1 MASQQDVPEKK
12 KYSEKYKLL
21 LEAARIAET
30 AERYEDMANYLV
42 EAIAS
47 DGNRLDKD
55 GRDQFSVA
63 FKNII
68 GTRRQQWRVIKQKK
82 ADSSSNSSSNDG
94 FPIQMIDD
102 FKDRIEEELE
112 TWCKKVLG
120 HIQTLLET
128 CQAQAKSKEVDED
141 KINYLKM
148 IGDYNRYRAEYLEG
162 EPQAKVK
169 NAAAEAYGKA
179 VALAEAQ
186 GGLEETDPTRLGL
199 MLNYSVFNYEVLKN
213 KDEACKLAKAAFDAA
228 IAKLD
233 TLNDNSYKDSTLIM
247 QLLRD
252 NLTLWTSE
260 ESDKQKD
267 PEED

>member
-1 MASQQDVPEKK
+1 MAAQEDASNKNPE
-12 KYSEKYKLL
+12 YTKLL
-21 LEAARIAET
+21 NAARIAES
-30 AERYEDMANYLV
+30 AERYADMAKYLV
-42 EAIAS
+42 DAIKKN
-47 DGNRLDKD
+47 GNKLDKD

-68 GTRRQQWRVIKQKK
+68 GARRQQWRIIKQKK
-82 ADSSSNSSSNDG
+82 TDADSGSKDDY
-94 FPIQMIDD
+94 PKEMIND
-102 FKDRIEEELE
+102 FKERIEAELE
-112 TWCKKVLG
+112 HWCGKVLG
-120 HIQTLLET
+120 HINTLLEA
-128 CQAQAKSKEVDED
+128 CPKESEDKADNED

-162 EPQAKVK
+162 EPQNKVK
-169 NAAAEAYGKA
+169 KAAAEAYGKA

-260 ESDKQKD
+260 NDDKTNNQ
-267 PEED
+267 EED

>member
-1 MASQQDVPEKK
+1 MASQE
-12 KYSEKYKLL
+12 
-21 LEAARIAET
+21 EAAAGKSTDYHTWLKKAQLAET
-30 AERYEDMANYLV
+30 CERYGDMADYMV
-42 EAIAS
+42 EALKAN
-47 DGNRLDKD
+47 GNKFDVE
-55 GRDQFSVA
+55 GRTNFQIA
-63 FKNII
+63 FKNEI
-68 GTRRQQWRVIKQKK
+68 GKRRAAIRAV
-82 ADSSSNSSSNDG
+82 DG
-94 FPIQMIDD
+94 AGPGEEA
-102 FKDRIEEELE
+102 KELRSKVVVELEEL
-112 TWCKKVLG
+112 CGKVLG
-120 HIQTLLET
+120 HINTLLEA
-128 CQAQAKSKEVDED
+128 CPKESEDKADNED

-162 EPQAKVK
+162 EPQNKVK
-169 NAAAEAYGKA
+169 KAAAEAYGKA

-260 ESDKQKD
+260 NDDKTNNQ
-267 PEED
+267 EED

>member
-1 MASQQDVPEKK
+1 MASQQDAVEKK
-12 KYSEKYKLL
+12 TKKELYQNWLKKASL
-21 LEAARIAET
+21 AET
-30 AERYEDMANYLV
+30 CERYGDMATYMV
-42 EAIAS
+42 EALKAN
-47 DGNRLDKD
+47 DNQFDVE
-55 GRDQFSVA
+55 GRTNFQIA
-63 FKNII
+63 FKNEI
-68 GTRRQQWRVIKQKK
+68 GKRRSAIR
-82 ADSSSNSSSNDG
+82 ALDGCGND
-94 FPIQMIDD
+94 PA
-102 FKDRIEEELE
+102 KELRKVVVTELEEL
-112 TWCKKVLG
+112 CGQVLG
-120 HIQTLLET
+120 HINTLLET
-128 CQAQAKSKEVDED
+128 CKAQAKSKEVDED

-162 EPQAKVK
+162 EPQNKVK
-169 NAAAEAYGKA
+169 KAAAEAYGKA

-260 ESDKQKD
+260 NDDKTNNQ
-267 PEED
+267 EED